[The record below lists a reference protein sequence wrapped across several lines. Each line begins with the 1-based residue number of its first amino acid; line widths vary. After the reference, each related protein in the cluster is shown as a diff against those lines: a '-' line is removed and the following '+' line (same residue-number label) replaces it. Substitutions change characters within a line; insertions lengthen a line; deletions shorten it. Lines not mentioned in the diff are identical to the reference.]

1 MTDAQVGC
9 HPTPVFASVAQDD
22 PRARPLLDKLA
33 VEYSSRYGHP
43 LDTVHRDLVEYPA
56 SQFAPPDGGLVVAL
70 LDDEPVAG
78 GAFQR
83 YDDHTAELKRI
94 WTSEHHR
101 RRGYGSLVVAELER
115 RAAAAGYTDV
125 FLTTGWRQPEAV
137 ALYVSAGYTP
147 GFDVDTYPMGPQ
159 PHPFRKQLRRSP

>member
-1 MTDAQVGC
+1 MTDSQVDC
-9 HPTPVFASVAQDD
+9 RPTPVFIAVAQDD
-22 PRARPLLDKLA
+22 PRARPLLDDLA
-33 VEYSSRYGHP
+33 VEYSSRYGRPFSEVH
-43 LDTVHRDLVEYPA
+43 LDLLAYPA
-56 SQFAPPDGGLVVAL
+56 SQFAPPDGGLVLAL
-70 LDDEPVAG
+70 IDDEPVAG

-101 RRGYGSLVVAELER
+101 RRGYGLLVVAELER
-115 RAAAAGYTDV
+115 LSAAAGYSEV

-147 GFDVDTYPMGPQ
+147 GFDVTSYPVGPE
-159 PHPFRKQLRRSP
+159 PHPFRKQLRGSP